1 LYLEQHDI
9 LRLLKYIKGRYWNLP
24 NYKLPMLAALSYL
37 FLISNFF
44 YQRPSAMQ
52 ELAAKVIRKTDVAIA
67 QAIPGLV

>member
-1 LYLEQHDI
+1 M
-9 LRLLKYIKGRYWNLP
+9 P